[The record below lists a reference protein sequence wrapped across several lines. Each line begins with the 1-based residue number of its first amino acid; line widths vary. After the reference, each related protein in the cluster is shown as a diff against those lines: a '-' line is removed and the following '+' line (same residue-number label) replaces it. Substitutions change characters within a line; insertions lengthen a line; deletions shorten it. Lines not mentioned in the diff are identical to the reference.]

1 MERKV
6 GETIIYNGKTYQAVA
21 GGMCKNC
28 AFSIECSENIQ
39 TKIIFDNFGYCNGM
53 YRLEGDNIVFKEIK
67 DVEVKSNQLTINI
80 PKGME
85 IDLKNSDLTKGVV
98 KFKKK
103 NITYDDIWSAL
114 ISKDIFSEMNFNI
127 RNNKKL
133 DAISKL
139 ISIARYYNEDWRPDW
154 SNSKEN
160 KYCIKF
166 NYHKD
171 RFYVDYNNS
180 IGAGDVFFKNS
191 EDARAVIN
199 NPNFKD
205 ILNIIYKNQLWIQ
218 DK

>member
-6 GETIIYNGKTYQAVA
+6 SETIIYNGKTYQAVY
-21 GGMCKNC
+21 GITCKDC
-28 AFSIECSENIQ
+28 AFSTKCSENIQ
-39 TKIIFDNFGYCNGM
+39 TKIIFDNFGYCDSM
-53 YRLEGDNIVFKEIK
+53 HRSEGDNIVFKEIK
-67 DVEVKSNQLTINI
+67 GIELKNTLLTIEI
-80 PKGME
+80 PKGLE
-85 IDLKNSDLTKGVV
+85 VDVENSDLVKGII
-98 KFKKK
+98 KFKNKD
-103 NITYDDIWSAL
+103 ITYDDIWSAL
-114 ISKDIFSEMNFNI
+114 IAKDICQEMNFSI

-133 DAISKL
+133 DAINKL
-139 ISIARYYNEDWRPDW
+139 INIARYYNGDWKPDW

-199 NPNFKD
+199 NPNFKG
-205 ILNIIYKNQLWIQ
+205 ILDTIYKN
-218 DK
+218 

>member
-28 AFSIECSENIQ
+28 AFSTECSENIQ

-103 NITYDDIWSAL
+103 DITYDDIWSAL

>member
-1 MERKV
+1 M
-6 GETIIYNGKTYQAVA
+6 
-21 GGMCKNC
+21 
-28 AFSIECSENIQ
+28 
-39 TKIIFDNFGYCNGM
+39 
-53 YRLEGDNIVFKEIK
+53 EIK
-67 DVEVKSNQLTINI
+67 NNQLTIEI

-85 IDLKNSDLTKGVV
+85 IDLENSNLAKGIV

-103 NITYDDIWSAL
+103 QDITYSDVYNELNDTDISVNTYFGNEIKLKAL
-114 ISKDIFSEMNFNI
+114 VHLMN
-127 RNNKKL
+127 
-133 DAISKL
+133 
-139 ISIARYYNEDWRPDW
+139 IAKYYNNDWQPNW

-199 NPNFKD
+199 NPNFKS
-205 ILNIIYKNQLWIQ
+205 ILNTVYKS
-218 DK
+218 